1 MSTPWVVAFAAL
13 CILVVTLGV
22 IVLGLLRQ
30 ALPLIEQSHVL
41 IERIGSRLRRFGLP
55 AGMVVP
61 AFTAETIEGE
71 IFTDRELRGRMN
83 ALLFVGSSCPA
94 CSRIYRDLADGHIPH
109 FPAGLVVIVDE
120 ADAQDL
126 SAASDNGVTVLT
138 QRRGSIATIFESDR
152 IPHLFV
158 LDENAAVR
166 LTGSAAG
173 WDDVADLVAAA
184 QKGGGPSEIP
194 AVEIPAAAMASS
206 EK

>member
-1 MSTPWVVAFAAL
+1 MSTPWIVAFAAL

-30 ALPLIEQSHVL
+30 ALPAIEQSHVL

-71 IFTDRELRGRMN
+71 IFTDQELRGRMN
-83 ALLFVGSSCPA
+83 ALLFIGSSCPT
-94 CSRIYRDLADGHIPH
+94 CSRIYRDLVDGHVPH
-109 FPAGLVVIVDE
+109 LPAGLVVIVDE
-120 ADAQDL
+120 TDAQDL
-126 SAASDNGVTVLT
+126 SAASGNGVTVLT
-138 QRRGSIATIFESDR
+138 QRRGSVAAVFESDR

-158 LDENAAVR
+158 LDENAAVC

-173 WDDVADLVAAA
+173 WDDVADLIAAA
-184 QKGGGPSEIP
+184 QKGGGPPEIP
-194 AVEIPAAAMASS
+194 TVAMASS